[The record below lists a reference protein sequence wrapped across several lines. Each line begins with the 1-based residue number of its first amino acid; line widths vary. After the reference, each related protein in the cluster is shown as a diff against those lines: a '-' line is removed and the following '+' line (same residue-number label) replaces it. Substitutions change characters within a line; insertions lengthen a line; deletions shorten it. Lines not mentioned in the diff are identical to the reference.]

1 MSIDDAEDGLHG
13 TIFEIAV
20 DNLILLA
27 PLENGCEGEHRE
39 RQATVAWLGCAG
51 MKEDNHATFL
61 VV

>member
-1 MSIDDAEDGLHG
+1 MAIDNAEDGLDG
-13 TIFEIAV
+13 TIFEVAV

-27 PLENGCEGEHRE
+27 PLEDGCESEHRE
-39 RQATVAWLGCAG
+39 RQATVARFGCAG